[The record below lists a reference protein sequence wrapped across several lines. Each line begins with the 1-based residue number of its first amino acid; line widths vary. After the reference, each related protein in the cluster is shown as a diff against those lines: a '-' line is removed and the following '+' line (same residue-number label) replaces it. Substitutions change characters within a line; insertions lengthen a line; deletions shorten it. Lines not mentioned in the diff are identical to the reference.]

1 MEDNLKTKSGK
12 ENQNMEI
19 VISIIIWTLA
29 LYGLFEIIKNIVY
42 ICTYTK
48 LNTKGIYLLVAVK
61 NQEENI
67 ECFLRNV
74 VFRIIYGKEEIENII
89 VVDLNSKDNTKKIV
103 ENLEKEYEQIKLL
116 NWKECRELLENIKE
130 N

>member
-1 MEDNLKTKSGK
+1 MEMIIT
-12 ENQNMEI
+12 I
-19 VISIIIWTLA
+19 VIWTLA
-29 LYGLFEIIKNIVY
+29 LYGLFEIIKNIIY

-74 VFRIIYGKEEIENII
+74 LFRIIYGKEEVKDVI
-89 VVDLNSKDNTKKIV
+89 VVDLNSQDNTKKIV
-103 ENLEKEYEQIKLL
+103 EKLETEYEQLKLL

>member
-1 MEDNLKTKSGK
+1 
-12 ENQNMEI
+12 MEI
-19 VISIIIWTLA
+19 LISITIWTLA
-29 LYGLFEIIKNIVY
+29 LYGLFEIIKNIIY

-48 LNTKGIYLLVAVK
+48 INTKGIYLLVAVR

-67 ECFLRNV
+67 ECFLRNIM
-74 VFRIIYGKEEIENII
+74 FRIIYGKEEIENIMI
-89 VVDLNSKDNTKKIV
+89 IDLNSTDKTREIIEKL
-103 ENLEKEYEQIKLL
+103 ENEYEKIKLL

>member
-1 MEDNLKTKSGK
+1 ME
-12 ENQNMEI
+12 M
-19 VISIIIWTLA
+19 IITIMVWTLA
-29 LYGLFEIIKNIVY
+29 LYGLFEIIKNIIY
-42 ICTYTK
+42 ICTYTR

-67 ECFLRNV
+67 ECFLRNIL
-74 VFRIIYGKEEIENII
+74 FRIIYGKEEVKDVI
-89 VVDLNSKDNTKKIV
+89 VVDLNSQDNTKKIV
-103 ENLEKEYEQIKLL
+103 EKLETEYEQLKLL

>member
-1 MEDNLKTKSGK
+1 MNIGREKL
-12 ENQNMEI
+12 NMEM
-19 VISIIIWTLA
+19 VISIIVWTLA

-74 VFRIIYGKEEIENII
+74 MFRIIYGKEEVKNII

-130 N
+130 I